1 MSCRTLS
8 GFLNVCWAF
17 RLQSVGT
24 AVVLLL
30 SVPVTA
36 QTVVVGGDDGLSW
49 ETGAGDV
56 DAVAIRSSSRV
67 EVTNAPGGVIDFDPE
82 GLPNWIF
89 PQRADTTVNIALGLN
104 SKLRGGEIT
113 SPNTISIRGS
123 LGLIIDDDGNT
134 ALDLRATS
142 GTASARVLGILIDI
156 DLGARFGINRF
167 RFFPRNALDSYP
179 APRYPF
185 QNEFM
190 RAYEIFVNDGTPE
203 AQFEGTPILQTVAIE
218 AQNEEQVVDVRIE
231 PQYVRFVRLKSLTP
245 AGFEIAEFQVFGTG
259 FVPEAGYLSNIF
271 DFGDLALLGNLRWVQ
286 LAQGDPGRSRLNLRT
301 RSGRDPDPVEY
312 NKQRPGEF
320 IFRVGGAEAGGNGA
334 GWRNTAGTQFRRPDV
349 PWKDADAV
357 EDAALSDLVETV
369 LDNEDV
375 DVRVAR
381 ERFRSLP
388 LEDKVMV
395 TLTKSDWEDLRNED
409 RGQARDDTDDW
420 SGWSPPY
427 SLAGVVEAADIADPT
442 AGVALVSP
450 SPRRYFQFSIDFF
463 SDNFDAASGVGAFA
477 FDVLSPPFAESL
489 IGEIAPRQAEVGQ
502 QTDFVI
508 AVRSILRQGTDRGF
522 TGLEIDTPL
531 RVKRVGRVRITRPSG
546 TQEADFGNTDLET
559 LPAVI
564 GNIRIADV
572 RDDLLSL
579 EFPLIDENDALITVE
594 LATAVLRFGTT
605 FTVRAR
611 NAEASQTL
619 TQQTTPGNAEDLSLF
634 GVADADISPIGTP
647 DGQNLS
653 VAVTIAR
660 NLLTNV
666 SAQPAVFSPNSDGV
680 NDVSEIQ
687 YDITNIGRPIPLQ
700 IVISDL
706 SGRIVRVLRDDL
718 DNSGRFRQAWDG
730 LSQEGDLVPPGNYIF
745 RITLEAGTGDESE
758 VGVVAVVY

>member
-1 MSCRTLS
+1 
-8 GFLNVCWAF
+8 
-17 RLQSVGT
+17 
-24 AVVLLL
+24 
-30 SVPVTA
+30 
-36 QTVVVGGDDGLSW
+36 VGGEDGLSW

-82 GLPNWIF
+82 GLPNGIF

-104 SKLRGGEIT
+104 SKLRGGKIT
-113 SPNTISIRGS
+113 SPNTISIRGA
-123 LGLIIDDDGNT
+123 LGLIIDDDAKT

-179 APRYPF
+179 APQFPF

-218 AQNEEQVVDVRIE
+218 TQNEEQVVDVRIE

-245 AGFEIAEFQVFGTG
+245 AGFEIAEFQIFGTG

-271 DFGDLALLGNLRWVQ
+271 DFGDLALLGNLRWIQ

-320 IFRVGGAEAGGNGA
+320 IFRVGGAEAG
-334 GWRNTAGTQFRRPDV
+334 TAGTQFRRPDV
-349 PWKDADAV
+349 PWRDADDV
-357 EDAALSDLVETV
+357 EDAALSNLVETV

-375 DVRVAR
+375 DVRFAR

-388 LEDKVMV
+388 LDDKAKV
-395 TLTKSDWEDLRNED
+395 TLTKSDWEGLRNDD

-420 SGWSPPY
+420 SSWSPPY

-463 SDNFDAASGVGAFA
+463 SDDFDAAIGVGALA

-502 QTDFVI
+502 QTKFVI

-522 TGLEIDTPL
+522 TGLDIDTPL
-531 RVKRVGRVRITRPSG
+531 RVQRVGRVRIVRPSG
-546 TQEADFGNTDLET
+546 TQEADFSSTNLEI

-564 GNIRIADV
+564 GNIRIAEV

-579 EFPLIDENDALITVE
+579 EFPLIDENDAVITVE
-594 LATAVLRFGTT
+594 IETAVLRFGTT

-634 GVADADISPIGTP
+634 GVEDTDISPIGTP
-647 DGQNLS
+647 DGQSLS

-666 SAQPAVFSPNSDGV
+666 SAQPAIFSPNSDGV

-687 YDITNIGRPIPLQ
+687 YDITNIGRPIPLR
-700 IVISDL
+700 IVIYDL

-730 LSQEGDLVPPGNYIF
+730 LANDGELVPPGNYIF
-745 RITLEAGTGDESE
+745 RITLEAGTGDDSQ
-758 VGVVAVVY
+758 VGVVSVVY

>member
-1 MSCRTLS
+1 MSCCSLG
-8 GFLNVCWAF
+8 GFRNVGA
-17 RLQSVGT
+17 V
-24 AVVLLL
+24 VVLLL
-30 SVPVTA
+30 SAPVTA
-36 QTVVVGGDDGLSW
+36 QIIVVGGEDGLSW

-82 GLPNWIF
+82 GLPNGIF

-104 SKLRGGEIT
+104 SKLRGGQIT
-113 SPNTISIRGS
+113 SPNTISIRGA
-123 LGLIIDDDGNT
+123 LGLIIDDDAKT

-179 APRYPF
+179 APQFPF

-218 AQNEEQVVDVRIE
+218 TQNEEQVVDVRIE

-245 AGFEIAEFQVFGTG
+245 AGFEIAEFQIFGTG

-271 DFGDLALLGNLRWVQ
+271 DFGDLALLGNLRWIQ
-286 LAQGDPGRSRLNLRT
+286 LAEGDPGRSRLNLRT

-320 IFRVGGAEAGGNGA
+320 IFRVGGAEAG
-334 GWRNTAGTQFRRPDV
+334 TAGTQFRRPDV
-349 PWKDADAV
+349 PWRDADDV
-357 EDAALSDLVETV
+357 EDAALSNLVETV

-375 DVRVAR
+375 DVRFAR

-388 LEDKVMV
+388 LDDKEKV
-395 TLTKSDWEDLRNED
+395 TLTKSDWEGLRNED

-420 SGWSPPY
+420 SSWSPPY

-463 SDNFDAASGVGAFA
+463 SDDFDAAIGVGALA

-502 QTDFVI
+502 QTKFVI

-522 TGLEIDTPL
+522 TGLDIDTPL
-531 RVKRVGRVRITRPSG
+531 RVQRVGRVRIVRPSG
-546 TQEADFGNTDLET
+546 TQEADFSSTNLEI
-559 LPAVI
+559 LPSVI
-564 GNIRIADV
+564 GNIRIAEV

-579 EFPLIDENDALITVE
+579 EFPLIDENDAVITVE
-594 LATAVLRFGTT
+594 IETAVLRFGTT

-634 GVADADISPIGTP
+634 GVEDTDISPIGTP
-647 DGQNLS
+647 DGQSLS

-666 SAQPAVFSPNSDGV
+666 SAQPAIFSPNSDGV

-687 YDITNIGRPIPLQ
+687 YDITNIGRPIPLR
-700 IVISDL
+700 IVIYDL

-730 LSQEGDLVPPGNYIF
+730 LANDGELVPPGNYIF
-745 RITLEAGTGDESE
+745 RITLEAGTGDNSQ
-758 VGVVAVVY
+758 VGVVSVVY

>member
-1 MSCRTLS
+1 MSC
-8 GFLNVCWAF
+8 CWPF
-17 RLQSVGT
+17 QLQTVGA

-30 SVPVTA
+30 SAPVTA
-36 QTVVVGGDDGLSW
+36 QTIIVGGEDGLSW

-104 SKLRGGEIT
+104 SKLRGGAIT
-113 SPNTISIRGS
+113 SPNTISIRGALS
-123 LGLIIDDDGNT
+123 LIIDDDGKT

-179 APRYPF
+179 APQFPF

-218 AQNEEQVVDVRIE
+218 VQNEEQVVDVRIE

-245 AGFEIAEFQVFGTG
+245 AGFEIAEFQIFGTG

-271 DFGDLALLGNLRWVQ
+271 DFGDLALLGNLRWIQ

-320 IFRVGGAEAGGNGA
+320 IFRVGGAEAG
-334 GWRNTAGTQFRRPDV
+334 TAGTQFRRPDV
-349 PWKDADAV
+349 PWKDADDV

-375 DVRVAR
+375 DVRFAR

-388 LEDKVMV
+388 LDDKAKV
-395 TLTKSDWEDLRNED
+395 TLTKSDWERLRNED

-463 SDNFDAASGVGAFA
+463 SDDFDAATGVGALA

-502 QTDFVI
+502 QTNFVI

-531 RVKRVGRVRITRPSG
+531 RVKKVGRVRITRPSG
-546 TQEADFGNTDLET
+546 TQKADFSSTNLET

-572 RDDLLSL
+572 RDDLLTL
-579 EFPLIDENDALITVE
+579 EFPLIDENDAVITVE
-594 LATAVLRFGTT
+594 IETAVLRFGTT
-605 FTVRAR
+605 FSVRAR
-611 NAEASQTL
+611 NLEASQTL
-619 TQQTTPGNAEDLSLF
+619 TQQTTPGNAEDLSAF
-634 GVADADISPIGTP
+634 GVADTDISPIGTP
-647 DGQNLS
+647 DGRNLS

-680 NDVSEIQ
+680 NDVSQIQ

-700 IVISDL
+700 IVIYDL

-730 LSQEGDLVPPGNYIF
+730 LGKDGELVPPGNYIF

-758 VGVVAVVY
+758 VGVVSVVY

>member
-1 MSCRTLS
+1 
-8 GFLNVCWAF
+8 
-17 RLQSVGT
+17 
-24 AVVLLL
+24 
-30 SVPVTA
+30 
-36 QTVVVGGDDGLSW
+36 
-49 ETGAGDV
+49 
-56 DAVAIRSSSRV
+56 
-67 EVTNAPGGVIDFDPE
+67 
-82 GLPNWIF
+82 
-89 PQRADTTVNIALGLN
+89 
-104 SKLRGGEIT
+104 
-113 SPNTISIRGS
+113 
-123 LGLIIDDDGNT
+123 
-134 ALDLRATS
+134 
-142 GTASARVLGILIDI
+142 VLGILIDI

-179 APRYPF
+179 APQFPF

-218 AQNEEQVVDVRIE
+218 TQNEEQVVDVRIE

-245 AGFEIAEFQVFGTG
+245 AGFEIAEFQIFGTG

-271 DFGDLALLGNLRWVQ
+271 DFGDLALLGNLRWIQ

-320 IFRVGGAEAGGNGA
+320 IFRVGGAEAG
-334 GWRNTAGTQFRRPDV
+334 TAGTQFRRPDV
-349 PWKDADAV
+349 PWRDADDV
-357 EDAALSDLVETV
+357 EDAALSNLVETV

-375 DVRVAR
+375 DVRFAR

-388 LEDKVMV
+388 LDDKAKV
-395 TLTKSDWEDLRNED
+395 TLTKSDWEGLRNDD

-420 SGWSPPY
+420 SSWSPPY

-463 SDNFDAASGVGAFA
+463 SDDFDAAIGVGALA

-502 QTDFVI
+502 QTKFVI

-522 TGLEIDTPL
+522 TGLDIDTPL
-531 RVKRVGRVRITRPSG
+531 RVQRVGRVRIVRPSG
-546 TQEADFGNTDLET
+546 TQEADFSSTNLEI

-564 GNIRIADV
+564 GNIRIAEV

-579 EFPLIDENDALITVE
+579 EFPLIDENDAVITVE
-594 LATAVLRFGTT
+594 IETAVLRFGTT

-634 GVADADISPIGTP
+634 GVEDTDISPIGTP
-647 DGQNLS
+647 DGQSLS

-666 SAQPAVFSPNSDGV
+666 SAQPAIFSPNSDGV

-687 YDITNIGRPIPLQ
+687 YDITNIGRPIPLR
-700 IVISDL
+700 IVIYDL

-730 LSQEGDLVPPGNYIF
+730 LANDGELVPPGNYIF
-745 RITLEAGTGDESE
+745 RITLEAGTGDDSQ
-758 VGVVAVVY
+758 VGVVSVVY

>member
-1 MSCRTLS
+1 VSCCSLG
-8 GFLNVCWAF
+8 GFRNVGA
-17 RLQSVGT
+17 V
-24 AVVLLL
+24 VVLLL
-30 SVPVTA
+30 SAPVTA
-36 QTVVVGGDDGLSW
+36 QIIVVGGEDGLSW

-82 GLPNWIF
+82 GLPNGIF

-104 SKLRGGEIT
+104 SKLRGGQIT
-113 SPNTISIRGS
+113 SPNTISIRGA
-123 LGLIIDDDGNT
+123 LGLIIDDDAKT

-179 APRYPF
+179 APQFPF

-218 AQNEEQVVDVRIE
+218 TQNEEQVVDVRIE

-245 AGFEIAEFQVFGTG
+245 AGFEIAEFQIFGTG

-271 DFGDLALLGNLRWVQ
+271 DFGDLALLGNLRWIQ
-286 LAQGDPGRSRLNLRT
+286 LAEGDPGRSRLNLRT

-320 IFRVGGAEAGGNGA
+320 IFRVGGAEAG
-334 GWRNTAGTQFRRPDV
+334 TAGTQFRRPDV
-349 PWKDADAV
+349 PWRDADDV
-357 EDAALSDLVETV
+357 EDAALSNLVETV

-375 DVRVAR
+375 DVRFAR

-388 LEDKVMV
+388 LDDKEKV
-395 TLTKSDWEDLRNED
+395 TLTKSDWEGLRNED

-420 SGWSPPY
+420 SSWSPPY

-463 SDNFDAASGVGAFA
+463 SDDFDAAIGVGALA

-502 QTDFVI
+502 QTKFVI

-522 TGLEIDTPL
+522 TGLDIDTPL
-531 RVKRVGRVRITRPSG
+531 RVQRVGRVRIVRPSG
-546 TQEADFGNTDLET
+546 TQEADFSSTNLEI
-559 LPAVI
+559 LPSVI
-564 GNIRIADV
+564 GNIRIAEV

-579 EFPLIDENDALITVE
+579 EFPLIDENDAVITVE
-594 LATAVLRFGTT
+594 IETAVLRFGTT

-634 GVADADISPIGTP
+634 GVEDTDISPIGTP
-647 DGQNLS
+647 DGQSLS

-666 SAQPAVFSPNSDGV
+666 SAQPAIFSPNSDGV

-687 YDITNIGRPIPLQ
+687 YDITNIGRPIPLR
-700 IVISDL
+700 IVIYDL

-730 LSQEGDLVPPGNYIF
+730 LANDGELVPPGNYIF
-745 RITLEAGTGDESE
+745 RITLEAGTGDNSQ
-758 VGVVAVVY
+758 VGVVSVVY